1 MGQGGASYC
10 LRGRVHRNGYDKSL
24 YFLESVYHAKLL
36 TADFGG
42 LIGKKTQKTMKKLVI
57 AALALCMGFVTATAQ
72 ITTGKSSAQ
81 VVRTGNRAEAGNFGL
96 YLGATAD
103 MFKDLVSVGDAEL
116 KALPLINFKYMVND
130 NVEAR
135 LGLEW
140 WTVANGSNTKGET
153 PEGDDFKAKAKTKST
168 NKYFY
173 PGIAYHFSNSN
184 LLDVYVGAELPIGLE
199 SNIEKESGDYDGDDY
214 KEKSVDRSFNVGLGG
229 FVGLQ
234 AYVAN
239 LPLAIG
245 VEYGIS
251 SKKTISSSKFV
262 TDEEQEYEV
271 PRKKLNTWNVGHQAR
286 LTLTYFFKM

>member
-1 MGQGGASYC
+1 
-10 LRGRVHRNGYDKSL
+10 
-24 YFLESVYHAKLL
+24 
-36 TADFGG
+36 
-42 LIGKKTQKTMKKLVI
+42 MKKLVI

-103 MFKDLVSVGDAEL
+103 MFRNLVNIDEAEL

-140 WTVANGSNTKGET
+140 WTMSTGNKVSGENAS
-153 PEGDDFKAKAKTKST
+153 GDYKTKHKNKETS
-168 NKYFY
+168 KYFY

-184 LLDVYVGAELPIGLE
+184 LLDVYVGAELPIGWE
-199 SNIEKESGDYDGDDY
+199 STVVKDFADSEALDYNTKTVTRDFNI
-214 KEKSVDRSFNVGLGG
+214 GLGA

-239 LPLAIG
+239 LPLAVG

-251 SKKTISSSKFV
+251 SLKTVSSNKYV
-262 TDEEQEYEV
+262 TDEEQEYKPE
-271 PRKKLNTWNVGHQAR
+271 RKKVNTWNVGHQAR

>member
-1 MGQGGASYC
+1 
-10 LRGRVHRNGYDKSL
+10 
-24 YFLESVYHAKLL
+24 
-36 TADFGG
+36 
-42 LIGKKTQKTMKKLVI
+42 MKKLVI

-103 MFKDLVSVGDAEL
+103 MFRNLINVDEAEL

-140 WTVANGSNTKGET
+140 WTVSEGEKVKGENFD
-153 PEGDDFKAKAKTKST
+153 GDYKTKAKVKET

-184 LLDVYVGAELPIGLE
+184 LLDVYVGAELPIGWE
-199 SNIEKESGDYDGDDY
+199 ATVTRGFADYDGETYDENV
-214 KEKSVDRSFNVGLGG
+214 KASARNFNIGLGG

-251 SKKTISSSKFV
+251 SLKTVSSSKYI
-262 TDEEQEYEV
+262 TDEEQEYKPEK
-271 PRKKLNTWNVGHQAR
+271 RKSNTWNVGHQAR

>member
-1 MGQGGASYC
+1 
-10 LRGRVHRNGYDKSL
+10 
-24 YFLESVYHAKLL
+24 
-36 TADFGG
+36 
-42 LIGKKTQKTMKKLVI
+42 MKKLVI

-103 MFKDLVSVGDAEL
+103 MFRNLVNIDEAEL

-140 WTVANGSNTKGET
+140 WTVSTGNKVSGENAS
-153 PEGDDFKAKAKTKST
+153 GDYKTKHKNKETS
-168 NKYFY
+168 KYFY

-184 LLDVYVGAELPIGLE
+184 LLDVYVGAELPIGWE
-199 SNIEKESGDYDGDDY
+199 STVVKDFADSEALDYNTKTVTRDFNI
-214 KEKSVDRSFNVGLGG
+214 GLGA

-239 LPLAIG
+239 LPLAVG

-251 SKKTISSSKFV
+251 SLKTVSSNKYV
-262 TDEEQEYEV
+262 TDEEQEYKPER
-271 PRKKLNTWNVGHQAR
+271 RKDNTWNVGHQAR

>member
-1 MGQGGASYC
+1 
-10 LRGRVHRNGYDKSL
+10 
-24 YFLESVYHAKLL
+24 
-36 TADFGG
+36 
-42 LIGKKTQKTMKKLVI
+42 MKKLVI

-103 MFKDLVSVGDAEL
+103 MFKNLLSVDEAEL

-140 WTVANGSNTKGET
+140 WTMSTGNKVTGENAS
-153 PEGDDFKAKAKTKST
+153 GDYKSKYKNKET
-168 NKYFY
+168 SKYFY

-184 LLDVYVGAELPIGLE
+184 LLDVYVGAELPIGWE
-199 SNIEKESGDYDGDDY
+199 STVIRDFADSDVVEYKTKTVTRDFNI
-214 KEKSVDRSFNVGLGG
+214 GLGA

-239 LPLAIG
+239 LPLAVG

-251 SKKTISSSKFV
+251 SLKSVSSNKYV
-262 TDEEQEYEV
+262 TDEEQEYKPER
-271 PRKKLNTWNVGHQAR
+271 RKDNTWNVGHQAR

>member
-1 MGQGGASYC
+1 
-10 LRGRVHRNGYDKSL
+10 
-24 YFLESVYHAKLL
+24 
-36 TADFGG
+36 
-42 LIGKKTQKTMKKLVI
+42 MKKLVI

-103 MFKDLVSVGDAEL
+103 MFKNLLSVDEAEL
-116 KALPLINFKYMVND
+116 KALPLINFKYMIDD

-140 WTVANGSNTKGET
+140 WTMSTGNKVTGENAS
-153 PEGDDFKAKAKTKST
+153 GDYKSKYKNKET
-168 NKYFY
+168 SKYFY

-184 LLDVYVGAELPIGLE
+184 LLDVYVGAELPIGWE
-199 SNIEKESGDYDGDDY
+199 STVIKDFADSEAVDY
-214 KEKSVDRSFNVGLGG
+214 KTKTVTRDFNIGLGA

-239 LPLAIG
+239 LPLAVG

-251 SKKTISSSKFV
+251 SLKTVSSSKYV
-262 TDEEQEYEV
+262 TDEEQEYKPEK
-271 PRKKLNTWNVGHQAR
+271 RKDNTWNVGHQAR

>member
-1 MGQGGASYC
+1 
-10 LRGRVHRNGYDKSL
+10 
-24 YFLESVYHAKLL
+24 
-36 TADFGG
+36 
-42 LIGKKTQKTMKKLVI
+42 
-57 AALALCMGFVTATAQ
+57 MGFVTATAQ

-103 MFKDLVSVGDAEL
+103 MFKNLLSVDEAEL
-116 KALPLINFKYMVND
+116 KALPLINFKYMIDD

-140 WTVANGSNTKGET
+140 WTMSTGNKVTGENAS
-153 PEGDDFKAKAKTKST
+153 GDYKSKYKNKET
-168 NKYFY
+168 SKYFY

-184 LLDVYVGAELPIGLE
+184 LLDVYVGAELPIGWE
-199 SNIEKESGDYDGDDY
+199 STVIKDFADSEAVDY
-214 KEKSVDRSFNVGLGG
+214 KTKTVTRDFNIGLGA

-239 LPLAIG
+239 LPLAVG

-251 SKKTISSSKFV
+251 SLKTVSSSKYV
-262 TDEEQEYEV
+262 TDEEQEYKPEK
-271 PRKKLNTWNVGHQAR
+271 RKDNTWNVGHQAR

>member
-1 MGQGGASYC
+1 
-10 LRGRVHRNGYDKSL
+10 
-24 YFLESVYHAKLL
+24 
-36 TADFGG
+36 
-42 LIGKKTQKTMKKLVI
+42 MKKLVI

-103 MFKDLVSVGDAEL
+103 MFRNLVNIDEAEL

-140 WTVANGSNTKGET
+140 WTMSTGNKVSGENAS
-153 PEGDDFKAKAKTKST
+153 GDYKTKHKNKETS
-168 NKYFY
+168 KYFY
-173 PGIAYHFSNSN
+173 PGIAYHFSNTN
-184 LLDVYVGAELPIGLE
+184 LLDVYVGAELPIGWE
-199 SNIEKESGDYDGDDY
+199 STVVKDFADSEALDYNTKTVTRDFNI
-214 KEKSVDRSFNVGLGG
+214 GLGA

-239 LPLAIG
+239 LPLAVG

-251 SKKTISSSKFV
+251 SLKTVSSNKYV
-262 TDEEQEYEV
+262 TDEEQEYKPER
-271 PRKKLNTWNVGHQAR
+271 RKDNTWNVGHQAR

>member
-1 MGQGGASYC
+1 
-10 LRGRVHRNGYDKSL
+10 
-24 YFLESVYHAKLL
+24 
-36 TADFGG
+36 
-42 LIGKKTQKTMKKLVI
+42 MKKLVI

-103 MFKDLVSVGDAEL
+103 MFKNLLSVDQAEL

-140 WTVANGSNTKGET
+140 WTKADVNKVKGEG
-153 PEGDDFKAKAKTKST
+153 PDGDYKTKYKEKET

-184 LLDVYVGAELPIGLE
+184 LLDVYVGAELPIGWE
-199 SNIEKESGDYDGDDY
+199 ATIEKDFADYDDDDFDVN
-214 KEKSVDRSFNVGLGG
+214 EKSVERTFNVGLGA

-262 TDEEQEYEV
+262 TAEEQEYEL
-271 PRKKLNTWNVGHQAR
+271 PKEKFNTWNVGHQAR

>member
-1 MGQGGASYC
+1 
-10 LRGRVHRNGYDKSL
+10 
-24 YFLESVYHAKLL
+24 
-36 TADFGG
+36 
-42 LIGKKTQKTMKKLVI
+42 MKKLVI
-57 AALALCMGFVTATAQ
+57 AALALCVGFVTATAQ

-103 MFKDLVSVGDAEL
+103 MFKNLISVDEAEL

-140 WTVANGSNTKGET
+140 WTMSTGHKESGET
-153 PEGDDFKAKAKTKST
+153 YEGDDYKAKDKYKETT
-168 NKYFY
+168 KYFY

-184 LLDVYVGAELPIGLE
+184 LLDVYVGAELPIGWE
-199 SNIEKESGDYDGDDY
+199 ATIEKGFGDYDGKNNDY
-214 KEKSVDRSFNVGLGG
+214 KTKSVARDFNIGLGA

-251 SKKTISSSKFV
+251 SLKTVSSSKFI
-262 TDEEQEYEV
+262 TDEEQESEV
-271 PRKKLNTWNVGHQAR
+271 PKINDNTWNVGHQAR

>member
-1 MGQGGASYC
+1 
-10 LRGRVHRNGYDKSL
+10 
-24 YFLESVYHAKLL
+24 
-36 TADFGG
+36 
-42 LIGKKTQKTMKKLVI
+42 MKKLVI

-103 MFKDLVSVGDAEL
+103 MFRNLVNIDEAEL

-140 WTVANGSNTKGET
+140 WTMSTGNKVSGENAS
-153 PEGDDFKAKAKTKST
+153 GDYKTKHKNKETS
-168 NKYFY
+168 KYFY

-184 LLDVYVGAELPIGLE
+184 LLDVYVGAELPIGWE
-199 SNIEKESGDYDGDDY
+199 STVVKDFADSEALDYNTKTVTRDFNI
-214 KEKSVDRSFNVGLGG
+214 GLGA

-239 LPLAIG
+239 LPLAVG

-251 SKKTISSSKFV
+251 SLKTVSSNKYV
-262 TDEEQEYEV
+262 TDEEQEYKPER
-271 PRKKLNTWNVGHQAR
+271 RKVNTWNVGHQAR

>member
-1 MGQGGASYC
+1 
-10 LRGRVHRNGYDKSL
+10 
-24 YFLESVYHAKLL
+24 
-36 TADFGG
+36 
-42 LIGKKTQKTMKKLVI
+42 MKKLVI

-103 MFKDLVSVGDAEL
+103 MFRNLVNIDEAEL

-140 WTVANGSNTKGET
+140 WTMSTGNKVSGENAS
-153 PEGDDFKAKAKTKST
+153 GDYKTKHKNKETS
-168 NKYFY
+168 KYFY

-184 LLDVYVGAELPIGLE
+184 LLDVYVGAKLPIGWE
-199 SNIEKESGDYDGDDY
+199 STVVKDFADSEALDYNTKTVTRDFNI
-214 KEKSVDRSFNVGLGG
+214 GLGA

-239 LPLAIG
+239 LPLAVG

-251 SKKTISSSKFV
+251 SLKTVSSNKYV
-262 TDEEQEYEV
+262 TDEEQEYKPER
-271 PRKKLNTWNVGHQAR
+271 RKDNTWNVGHQAR

>member
-1 MGQGGASYC
+1 
-10 LRGRVHRNGYDKSL
+10 
-24 YFLESVYHAKLL
+24 
-36 TADFGG
+36 
-42 LIGKKTQKTMKKLVI
+42 MKKLVI

-103 MFKDLVSVGDAEL
+103 MFRNLVNIDEAEL

-140 WTVANGSNTKGET
+140 WTMSTGNKVSGENAS
-153 PEGDDFKAKAKTKST
+153 GDYKTKHKNKETS
-168 NKYFY
+168 KYFY

-184 LLDVYVGAELPIGLE
+184 LLDVYVGAELPIGWE
-199 SNIEKESGDYDGDDY
+199 STVVKDFADSEALDYNTKTVTRDFNI
-214 KEKSVDRSFNVGLGG
+214 GLGA

-239 LPLAIG
+239 LPLAVG

-251 SKKTISSSKFV
+251 SLKTVSSNKYV
-262 TDEEQEYEV
+262 TDEEQEYKPER
-271 PRKKLNTWNVGHQAR
+271 RKDNTWNVGHQAR

>member
-1 MGQGGASYC
+1 
-10 LRGRVHRNGYDKSL
+10 
-24 YFLESVYHAKLL
+24 
-36 TADFGG
+36 
-42 LIGKKTQKTMKKLVI
+42 MKKLVI

-103 MFKDLVSVGDAEL
+103 MFRNLVNIDEAEL

-140 WTVANGSNTKGET
+140 WTMSTGNKVSGENAS
-153 PEGDDFKAKAKTKST
+153 GDYKTKHKNKETS
-168 NKYFY
+168 KYFY

-184 LLDVYVGAELPIGLE
+184 LLDVYVGAELPIGWE
-199 SNIEKESGDYDGDDY
+199 STVVKDFADSEALDYNTKTVTRDFNI
-214 KEKSVDRSFNVGLGG
+214 GLGA

-239 LPLAIG
+239 LPLAVG

-251 SKKTISSSKFV
+251 SLKTVSSNKYV
-262 TDEEQEYEV
+262 TDEKQEYKPER
-271 PRKKLNTWNVGHQAR
+271 RKDNTWNVGHQAR

>member
-1 MGQGGASYC
+1 
-10 LRGRVHRNGYDKSL
+10 
-24 YFLESVYHAKLL
+24 
-36 TADFGG
+36 
-42 LIGKKTQKTMKKLVI
+42 MKKLVI

-103 MFKDLVSVGDAEL
+103 MFRNLVNIDEAEL

-140 WTVANGSNTKGET
+140 WTMSTGNKVSGENAS
-153 PEGDDFKAKAKTKST
+153 GDYKTKHKNKETS
-168 NKYFY
+168 KYFY

-184 LLDVYVGAELPIGLE
+184 LLDVYVGAELPIGWESTVVKDFADSEALE
-199 SNIEKESGDYDGDDY
+199 YNTKTVTRDFNI
-214 KEKSVDRSFNVGLGG
+214 GLGA

-239 LPLAIG
+239 LPLAVG

-251 SKKTISSSKFV
+251 SLKTVSSNKYV
-262 TDEEQEYEV
+262 TDEEQEYKPER
-271 PRKKLNTWNVGHQAR
+271 RKDNTWNVGHQAR

>member
-1 MGQGGASYC
+1 
-10 LRGRVHRNGYDKSL
+10 
-24 YFLESVYHAKLL
+24 
-36 TADFGG
+36 
-42 LIGKKTQKTMKKLVI
+42 MKKLVI

-96 YLGATAD
+96 YLGATAY
-103 MFKDLVSVGDAEL
+103 MFRNLVHIDEAEL

-140 WTVANGSNTKGET
+140 WTMSTGNKVSGENAS
-153 PEGDDFKAKAKTKST
+153 GDYKTKHKNKETS
-168 NKYFY
+168 KYFY
-173 PGIAYHFSNSN
+173 PGIAYHFSNTN
-184 LLDVYVGAELPIGLE
+184 LLDVYVGAELPIGWE
-199 SNIEKESGDYDGDDY
+199 STVVKDFADSEALDYNTKTVTRDFNI
-214 KEKSVDRSFNVGLGG
+214 GLGA

-239 LPLAIG
+239 LPLAVG

-251 SKKTISSSKFV
+251 SLKTVSSNKYV
-262 TDEEQEYEV
+262 TDEEQEYKPER
-271 PRKKLNTWNVGHQAR
+271 RKDNTWNVGHQAR

>member
-1 MGQGGASYC
+1 
-10 LRGRVHRNGYDKSL
+10 
-24 YFLESVYHAKLL
+24 
-36 TADFGG
+36 
-42 LIGKKTQKTMKKLVI
+42 MKKLVI

-103 MFKDLVSVGDAEL
+103 MFRNLVNIDEAEL

-140 WTVANGSNTKGET
+140 WTMSTGNKVTGENAG
-153 PEGDDFKAKAKTKST
+153 GDYKTKNKSKET

-184 LLDVYVGAELPIGLE
+184 LLDVYVGAELPIGWE
-199 SNIEKESGDYDGDDY
+199 ATIGKEFADFDADDNDYRTKTVTRDFNI
-214 KEKSVDRSFNVGLGG
+214 GLGA

-239 LPLAIG
+239 LPLAVG

-251 SKKTISSSKFV
+251 SLKTITSSKYV
-262 TDEEQEYEV
+262 TDEEQEYKPER
-271 PRKKLNTWNVGHQAR
+271 RKNNTWNVGHQVR

>member
-1 MGQGGASYC
+1 
-10 LRGRVHRNGYDKSL
+10 
-24 YFLESVYHAKLL
+24 
-36 TADFGG
+36 
-42 LIGKKTQKTMKKLVI
+42 MKKLVI

-103 MFKDLVSVGDAEL
+103 MFKNLLSVDEAEL

-140 WTVANGSNTKGET
+140 WTMSTGNKVTGENAS
-153 PEGDDFKAKAKTKST
+153 GDYKSKHKNKET
-168 NKYFY
+168 SKYFY

-184 LLDVYVGAELPIGLE
+184 LLDVYVGAELPIGWE
-199 SNIEKESGDYDGDDY
+199 STVIRDFADSDVVEYKTKTVTRDFNI
-214 KEKSVDRSFNVGLGG
+214 GLGA

-239 LPLAIG
+239 LPLAVG

-251 SKKTISSSKFV
+251 SLKTVSSSKYV
-262 TDEEQEYEV
+262 TDEEQDYKPE
-271 PRKKLNTWNVGHQAR
+271 RKKDNTWNVGHQAR

>member
-1 MGQGGASYC
+1 
-10 LRGRVHRNGYDKSL
+10 
-24 YFLESVYHAKLL
+24 
-36 TADFGG
+36 
-42 LIGKKTQKTMKKLVI
+42 MKKLVI

-103 MFKDLVSVGDAEL
+103 MFRNLVNIDEAEL

-140 WTVANGSNTKGET
+140 WTMSTGNKVSGENAS
-153 PEGDDFKAKAKTKST
+153 GDYKTKHKNKETS
-168 NKYFY
+168 KYFY
-173 PGIAYHFSNSN
+173 PGIAYHFSNTN
-184 LLDVYVGAELPIGLE
+184 LLDVYVGAELPIGWE
-199 SNIEKESGDYDGDDY
+199 STVVKDFADSEALDYNTKTVTRDFNI
-214 KEKSVDRSFNVGLGG
+214 GLGA

-239 LPLAIG
+239 LPLAVG

-251 SKKTISSSKFV
+251 SLKTISSNKYV
-262 TDEEQEYEV
+262 TDEEQEYKPER
-271 PRKKLNTWNVGHQAR
+271 RKDNTWNVGHQAR